1 MHQEPGDHCCNVRC
15 HRRGDTC
22 TTLGDQRSSL
32 HSARSPSMTR
42 LLAIAVCLIGALLA
56 EAYAGVPSCA
66 ALLQPRTAEGA
77 LKTEML

>member
-1 MHQEPGDHCCNVRC
+1 
-15 HRRGDTC
+15 
-22 TTLGDQRSSL
+22 
-32 HSARSPSMTR
+32 MTR